1 MTLAEF
7 EASAL
12 EETQP
17 PEGLSSE
24 LRALWF
30 SKKGDWH
37 QAHDIAQEIH
47 TPAGS
52 WIHAL
57 LHLIEG
63 DVGNANYWFYQANKK
78 PVGIRNIDNLW
89 SEIASELLKN

>member
-7 EASAL
+7 ENSAL
-12 EETQP
+12 QDAQP
-17 PEGLSSE
+17 PVGLSEE
-24 LRALWF
+24 LRSLWF

-37 QAHDIAQEIH
+37 AAHNIAQEIH
-47 TPAGS
+47 TPMGS

-63 DVGNANYWFYQANKK
+63 DVGNANYWFYQAKR
-78 PVGIRNIDNLW
+78 PSVGIRNIDNLW
-89 SEIASELLKN
+89 NEIASELLGN